1 MPIKALF
8 KRKNSTFLAFR
19 AKIPDPHFTYE
30 KTKAQRGRDLPNVT
44 HQNGGW
50 AGRTPSLNP
59 QARSFNFMWLS
70 QNQVCTMPHLF
81 RARTMGKWQQEE
93 KQTPASEKQE
103 PKSLCTVQEVPLPD
117 QKPTYSRTSTTAT
130 EDECVE
136 YTEITL
142 AILSWTRRGKW
153 VKQMG

>member
-8 KRKNSTFLAFR
+8 KRKNSAFLAFR

-103 PKSLCTVQEVPLPD
+103 PKSPVHCAGSASARSEAYILQNKHHCHRRWVCGIHRD
-117 QKPTYSRTSTTAT
+117 HTAN
-130 EDECVE
+130 
-136 YTEITL
+136 TL
-142 AILSWTRRGKW
+142 
-153 VKQMG
+153 VN